1 MIFSDPA
8 SVAVVGASDD
18 PAKWGHWLA
27 RGALVGH
34 DRRAVH
40 LVNRGGGAVLG
51 RPTVRSLSELD
62 EAPELVVLAVPA
74 AHVPAVVDEALAVGV
89 RGFVGIPSGID
100 DRVIGRIRESGARLL
115 GPNCLGVFD
124 AATSLH
130 LAWGEFQAGS
140 LGVVSQSGQ
149 VGLEIAGFAA
159 ASGIGISR
167 FVSVGNQADV
177 TATEAL
183 LDLVS
188 HDLTTVVGVYL
199 ESFGPGI
206 VAAMSALRAAGKP
219 VVLLT
224 VGSSIAARE
233 AALTHTGALTSS
245 LDVVDAACRRACA
258 RRVSTPAALVDL
270 AAVLTSGV
278 PRGVRVGVISDSGGQ
293 GAIAADLAVTAGL
306 VVPTLTAV
314 DGLPEGASRRNPIDL
329 AGAGERDLVNYA
341 RAVEVLVRGG
351 EVDSVVLSGYFGS
364 YGEDTPSLASAEVGV
379 AERICALARETGVP
393 VVVHSMRE
401 GSAAVRALRAG
412 GVPVQH
418 TIERVVAALGDAAR
432 FGVLD
437 QRSVRAASGPEL
449 SVPAGRM
456 EAGGSPGGDACV
468 SLPGAAAPRRAG
480 RQAERGVREAGR
492 VTGRV
497 EWAASEADQAVHQAE
512 RVARKADQAVQ
523 QAEQATRKADQAVP
537 YRPGYL
543 AARDLLSFVD
553 FPRAHAVT
561 TAADIE
567 ASELRPPFA
576 LKADWLAHKSEHGGV
591 ELDLTDPVPAFERMR
606 ARLGPGTYVLEE
618 MDNRRN
624 TVELIIGARRDHSFG
639 PVVLVGVGGIH
650 AELVRDTTVELAPVT
665 PATAREML
673 ERLTSAPLLSGR
685 RGEPEADVA
694 QLADVIATMS
704 ETLAA
709 RPDLEEIELNPVR
722 VGPGRVIAVDALVIP
737 ARVPEP
743 QQDVLLRLR
752 DCAAR

>member
-40 LVNRGGGAVLG
+40 LVNHGGGAVLG
-51 RPTVRSLSELD
+51 QPTVRSLSELA

-89 RGFVGIPSGID
+89 RGFVGITSGID
-100 DRVIGRIRESGARLL
+100 DRVISRIRDAGARLL

-130 LAWGEFQAGS
+130 LAWGRFQAGS

-149 VGLEIAGFAA
+149 VGLEIAGLA
-159 ASGIGISR
+159 ASSDIGISR

-206 VAAMSALRAAGKP
+206 VAAMSELRAAGKP

-224 VGSSIAARE
+224 VGSSVAAQE

-245 LDVVDAACRRACA
+245 LDVVDAACRFAGA
-258 RRVSTPAALVDL
+258 VRVATPAALVDL

-278 PRGVRVGVISDSGGQ
+278 PRGGRVGVISDSGGQ
-293 GAIAADLAVTAGL
+293 GAIAADLAAAAGL
-306 VVPTLTAV
+306 TVPTLCAV
-314 DGLPEGASRRNPIDL
+314 DGLPVGASKRNPIDL
-329 AGAGERDLVNYA
+329 AGAGEQDLANYA

-351 EVDSVVLSGYFGS
+351 EVDTVVLSGYFGS
-364 YGEDTPSLASAEVGV
+364 YGEDTPSLESLEVTIAV
-379 AERICALARETGVP
+379 QICSLARETGVP

-401 GSAAVRALRAG
+401 DSAAVRTLRAG

-418 TIERVVAALGDAAR
+418 TIERAVAALGDAAR
-432 FGVLD
+432 LGALD
-437 QRSVRAASGPEL
+437 QRSTRAPDAPEL
-449 SVPAGRM
+449 SVSAGRI
-456 EAGGSPGGDACV
+456 EFGGPPGGDPCA
-468 SLPGAAAPRRAG
+468 SLPEALSAPLAPF
-480 RQAERGVREAGR
+480 E
-492 VTGRV
+492 
-497 EWAASEADQAVHQAE
+497 
-512 RVARKADQAVQ
+512 
-523 QAEQATRKADQAVP
+523 
-537 YRPGYL
+537 PGYL
-543 AARDLLSFVD
+543 AARELLGFVR
-553 FPRAHAVT
+553 FPKAHAVT
-561 TAADIE
+561 SAAE
-567 ASELRPPFA
+567 VRATCLQGPFA

-591 ELDLTDPVPAFERMR
+591 KINLTDPAAAFDEMS
-606 ARLGPGTYVLEE
+606 ARLGPGRYVLEE
-618 MDNRRN
+618 MDTREH
-624 TVELIIGARRDHSFG
+624 TVELIIGAKRDHSFG
-639 PVVLVGVGGIH
+639 PVILVGAGGIH
-650 AELVRDTTVELAPVT
+650 AELFRDTAIELAPVT
-665 PATAREML
+665 PATARDML
-673 ERLTSAPLLSGR
+673 ARLVSAPLLSGA
-685 RGEPEADVA
+685 RGAPPVDVA
-694 QLADVIATMS
+694 ALAEVIARIS

-709 RPDLEEIELNPVR
+709 RPDLAEIELNPVR
-722 VGPGRVIAVDALVIP
+722 VGPDGVLAVDALIIP
-737 ARVPEP
+737 SGDPVNDTSGQRV
-743 QQDVLLRLR
+743 
-752 DCAAR
+752 A

>member
-40 LVNRGGGAVLG
+40 LVNHGGGAVLG
-51 RPTVRSLSELD
+51 QPTVRSLSELA

-89 RGFVGIPSGID
+89 RGFVGITSGID
-100 DRVIGRIRESGARLL
+100 DRVISRIRDAGARLL

-130 LAWGEFQAGS
+130 LAWGRFQAGS

-149 VGLEIAGFAA
+149 VGLEIAGLA
-159 ASGIGISR
+159 ASSDIGISR

-206 VAAMSALRAAGKP
+206 VAAMSELRAAGKP

-224 VGSSIAARE
+224 VGSSVAAQE

-245 LDVVDAACRRACA
+245 LDVVDAACRFAGA
-258 RRVSTPAALVDL
+258 VRVATPAALVDL

-278 PRGVRVGVISDSGGQ
+278 PRGGRVGVISDSGGQ
-293 GAIAADLAVTAGL
+293 GAIAADLAAAAGL
-306 VVPTLTAV
+306 TVPTLCAV
-314 DGLPEGASRRNPIDL
+314 DGLPVGASKRNPIDL
-329 AGAGERDLVNYA
+329 AGAGEQDLANYA

-351 EVDSVVLSGYFGS
+351 EVDTVVLSGYFGS
-364 YGEDTPSLASAEVGV
+364 YGEDTPSLESLEVAIAV
-379 AERICALARETGVP
+379 RICSLARETGVP

-401 GSAAVRALRAG
+401 DSAAVRTLRAG

-418 TIERVVAALGDAAR
+418 TIERAVAALGDAAR
-432 FGVLD
+432 LGALD
-437 QRSVRAASGPEL
+437 QRSTRAPDAPEL
-449 SVPAGRM
+449 SVSAGRI
-456 EAGGSPGGDACV
+456 EFGGPPGGDPCV
-468 SLPGAAAPRRAG
+468 SSPEALSAPLAPF
-480 RQAERGVREAGR
+480 E
-492 VTGRV
+492 
-497 EWAASEADQAVHQAE
+497 
-512 RVARKADQAVQ
+512 
-523 QAEQATRKADQAVP
+523 
-537 YRPGYL
+537 PGYL
-543 AARDLLSFVD
+543 AARELLGFVQ

-561 TAADIE
+561 SAAE
-567 ASELRPPFA
+567 VRATCLQGPFA

-591 ELDLTDPVPAFERMR
+591 KINLTDPAAAFEEMR
-606 ARLGPGTYVLEE
+606 ARLGPGRYVLEE
-618 MDNRRN
+618 MDTREH
-624 TVELIIGARRDHSFG
+624 TVELIIGAKRDHSFG
-639 PVVLVGVGGIH
+639 PVILVGAGGIH
-650 AELVRDTTVELAPVT
+650 AELFRDTAIELAPVT
-665 PATAREML
+665 PATARDML
-673 ERLTSAPLLSGR
+673 ARLVSAPLLSGA
-685 RGEPEADVA
+685 RGAPPVDVA
-694 QLADVIATMS
+694 ALAEVIAKVS

-709 RPDLEEIELNPVR
+709 RPDLAEIELNPVR
-722 VGPGRVIAVDALVIP
+722 VGPDGVLAVDALIIP
-737 ARVPEP
+737 SGDPVNDTSGQRV
-743 QQDVLLRLR
+743 
-752 DCAAR
+752 A

>member
-40 LVNRGGGAVLG
+40 LVNHGGGAVLG
-51 RPTVRSLSELD
+51 QPTVRSLSELA

-89 RGFVGIPSGID
+89 RGFVGITSGID
-100 DRVIGRIRESGARLL
+100 DRVIRRIRDAGARLL

-130 LAWGEFQAGS
+130 LAWGRFQAGS

-149 VGLEIAGFAA
+149 VGLEIAGLA
-159 ASGIGISR
+159 ASSDIGISR

-183 LDLVS
+183 LDLVP

-206 VAAMSALRAAGKP
+206 VAAMSELRAAGKP

-224 VGSSIAARE
+224 VGSSVAAQE

-245 LDVVDAACRRACA
+245 LDVVDAACRLAGA
-258 RRVSTPAALVDL
+258 VRVATPAALVDL

-278 PRGVRVGVISDSGGQ
+278 PRGGRVGVISDSGGQ
-293 GAIAADLAVTAGL
+293 GAIAADLAAAAGL
-306 VVPTLTAV
+306 TVPTLSAV
-314 DGLPEGASRRNPIDL
+314 DGLPVGASKRNPIDL
-329 AGAGERDLVNYA
+329 AGAGEQDLANYS

-351 EVDSVVLSGYFGS
+351 EVDTVVLSGYFGS
-364 YGEDTPSLASAEVGV
+364 YGEDTPSLEVAEVTI
-379 AERICALARETGVP
+379 ALQICSLARETGVP

-401 GSAAVRALRAG
+401 DSAAVRTLRAG

-418 TIERVVAALGDAAR
+418 TIERAVAALGDAAR
-432 FGVLD
+432 LGALD
-437 QRSVRAASGPEL
+437 QRSTRAPHAPEL
-449 SVPAGRM
+449 SVSAGRI
-456 EAGGSPGGDACV
+456 ESGGPPGGDACV
-468 SLPGAAAPRRAG
+468 SLPEVLTAPVMPSALGHSAAPPAPFEPG
-480 RQAERGVREAGR
+480 HS
-492 VTGRV
+492 
-497 EWAASEADQAVHQAE
+497 AAPPAPFE
-512 RVARKADQAVQ
+512 
-523 QAEQATRKADQAVP
+523 
-537 YRPGYL
+537 PGYL
-543 AARDLLSFVD
+543 AARDLLGFVR

-561 TAADIE
+561 SAADVR
-567 ASELRPPFA
+567 ATCLQGPFA

-591 ELDLTDPVPAFERMR
+591 KINVTDPAAAFDEMR

-618 MDNRRN
+618 MDTREHV
-624 TVELIIGARRDHSFG
+624 VELIIGAKRDHSFG
-639 PVVLVGVGGIH
+639 PVILVGAGGIH
-650 AELVRDTTVELAPVT
+650 AELFRDTAIELAPVT
-665 PATAREML
+665 PATARDML
-673 ERLTSAPLLSGR
+673 ARLVSAPLLSGA
-685 RGEPEADVA
+685 RGAPPVDVA
-694 QLADVIATMS
+694 ALAEVIAKIS

-709 RPDLEEIELNPVR
+709 RPDLAEIELNPVR
-722 VGPGRVIAVDALVIP
+722 VGPDGVLAVDALIIP
-737 ARVPEP
+737 SGDTVNDTSGQRVA
-743 QQDVLLRLR
+743 
-752 DCAAR
+752 CA